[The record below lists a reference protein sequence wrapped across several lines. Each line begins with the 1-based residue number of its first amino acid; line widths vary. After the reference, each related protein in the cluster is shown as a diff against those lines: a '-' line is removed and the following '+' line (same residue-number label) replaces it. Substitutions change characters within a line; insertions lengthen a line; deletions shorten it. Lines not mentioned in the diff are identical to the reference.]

1 MLAYA
6 HRFPDELFMAS
17 PDTMQALRAGI
28 LREQGR

>member
-6 HRFPDELFMAS
+6 HRFPDELFVAS
-17 PDTMQALRAGI
+17 PETLDRLRAGI

>member
-6 HRFPDELFMAS
+6 HRFPDELFSGS
-17 PDTMQALRAGI
+17 PDTLTALRAGI